1 LELVGEAMD
10 NAQVLEA
17 MEKNKRW
24 PIFMLEWI
32 RDEILKREVVIHSDK
47 TFQGKLRICAEGTLL
62 KFATVQMTW
71 SVMIVPS
78 LTS

>member
-10 NAQVLEA
+10 DAQVLEA

-47 TFQGKLRICAEGTLL
+47 TFQGKLGICATNLHTH
-62 KFATVQMTW
+62 F
-71 SVMIVPS
+71 
-78 LTS
+78 

>member
-10 NAQVLEA
+10 DAQVLEV

-32 RDEILKREVVIHSDK
+32 RNKIMKREGLSI
-47 TFQGKLRICAEGTLL
+47 
-62 KFATVQMTW
+62 ATRRFKA
-71 SVMIVPS
+71 S
-78 LTS
+78 

>member
-10 NAQVLEA
+10 DAQVLEA

-47 TFQGKLRICAEGTLL
+47 MFQGKLRDLRNEL
-62 KFATVQMTW
+62 VQR
-71 SVMIVPS
+71 VHF
-78 LTS
+78 